1 MTIVYDIILNEG
13 HDPTPVLKG
22 IITLE
27 DIIEEIIQEEIE
39 DEQEGKGADDDRA
52 QLKDKLDLFFWDHS
66 ADKMLS
72 DTLIRAIA
80 SHIRKEIPAF
90 DRSILKKSILKELIK
105 KAEIVE
111 ITSDL

>member
-1 MTIVYDIILNEG
+1 
-13 HDPTPVLKG
+13 
-22 IITLE
+22 
-27 DIIEEIIQEEIE
+27 
-39 DEQEGKGADDDRA
+39 
-52 QLKDKLDLFFWDHS
+52 
-66 ADKMLS
+66 MLS